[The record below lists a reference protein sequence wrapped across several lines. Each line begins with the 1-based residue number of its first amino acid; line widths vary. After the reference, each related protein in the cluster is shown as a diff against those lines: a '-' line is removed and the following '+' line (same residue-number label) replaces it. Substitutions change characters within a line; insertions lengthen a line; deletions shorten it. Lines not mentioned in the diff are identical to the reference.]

1 MSFLYAYNKYAS
13 FKTLKRQKPPAPTFK
28 VIFETVA
35 DKYASHVDE
44 VPELLVGRLERRQV
58 LLAEVGV
65 QVAGLD
71 ARELGDV
78 VHHLLLGRDVV
89 VNEGAA
95 LVGAGA
101 ADTGDPGH

>member
-1 MSFLYAYNKYAS
+1 M
-13 FKTLKRQKPPAPTFK
+13 
-28 VIFETVA
+28 A
-35 DKYASHVDE
+35 DKDASYIDE
-44 VPELLVGRLERRQV
+44 VPELLVGRLERRQM

-89 VNEGAA
+89 VDEGAT

-101 ADTGDPGH
+101 TDTGDPGH